1 MSSGFTESMLTAHS
15 ATQNAKKH
23 ERKGMGDTGGFGK
36 EKSA

>member
-1 MSSGFTESMLTAHS
+1 MAHF

-23 ERKGMGDTGGFGK
+23 ESKGMDNNGDFGK